1 MDAPTDVTLHLHAR
15 RTNAPPRAPEEAARE
30 HAARL
35 LRRGGAGVGAGA
47 GARAWLLD
55 SVGTLHELDLSP
67 LPDGG
72 MSLLLDA
79 LEQVFARVR
88 ARRVALLLPSKDGGE
103 APLALL
109 ASDGFETSVSAFGL
123 RGRTVV
129 AVSPPPLETERFE
142 ELVRGDALIS

>member
-1 MDAPTDVTLHLHAR
+1 MDAHTDVTLHLHAR
-15 RTNAPPRAPEEAARE
+15 RTNAPSRAPEEAARA

-35 LRRGGAGVGAGA
+35 LRRQDEEGGDG

-72 MSLLLDA
+72 LTLLLDA

-88 ARRVALLLPSKDGGE
+88 ARRVALLLPSRDGG
-103 APLALL
+103 ATPLALL

-129 AVSPPPLETERFE
+129 AVAPPPVATERFE
-142 ELVRGDALIS
+142 QLVRGDGLVS